1 MSVLDQSISFTSSET
16 AHRVAVVRRLKTL
29 LEEQREKFGEYLEL
43 LERES
48 DAIARRDTAAL
59 MGQVEHERRVV
70 QAIVSFGRIIGPIQ
84 EVYLTLYPERNRDIE
99 TLKAAVE
106 QMRNDVVKKNEANRV
121 LLRARMNELKD
132 RVESL
137 KSPIRKAAGL
147 E

>member
-1 MSVLDQSISFTSSET
+1 MPVLDQSISFTSSET
-16 AHRVAVVRRLKTL
+16 AHRIAVIRRLKSL
-29 LEEQREKFGEYLEL
+29 LEEQRDKFGEYLEL

-48 DAIARRDTAAL
+48 QAISRRDTAVL

-70 QAIVSFGRIIGPIQ
+70 QAIVSFNRIIGPIQ
-84 EVYLTLYPERNRDIE
+84 EVYLSLYPERNNDIE
-99 TLKAAVE
+99 SLKAAVDR
-106 QMRNDVVKKNEANRV
+106 MRDDVVKKNEANRV

-137 KSPIRKAAGL
+137 KSPIRRAAGL

>member
-1 MSVLDQSISFTSSET
+1 MPVLDQSISFTSSET
-16 AHRVAVVRRLKTL
+16 AHRIAVIRRLKSL
-29 LEEQREKFGEYLEL
+29 LEEQRDKFGEYLEL

-48 DAIARRDTAAL
+48 QAISRRDTAAL

-70 QAIVSFGRIIGPIQ
+70 QAIVSFNRIIGPIQ
-84 EVYLTLYPERNRDIE
+84 EVYLSLYPERNNDIE
-99 TLKAAVE
+99 SLKAAVDR
-106 QMRNDVVKKNEANRV
+106 MRDDVVKKNEANRV

-137 KSPIRKAAGL
+137 KSPIRRAAGL